1 MKVLIVYKKSTYEL
15 YVLENNDV
23 NLTEEGKA
31 QLKEAHDANQV
42 SIDAVKCA
50 LNQLELEYD
59 VVYRAESAKGS
70 EYDLVISVGGD
81 GTFLEASRV
90 VEGKTLILGVN
101 SDPSRSFGNYCKANR
116 GNILEVMH
124 SILNKKVKIKNLSR
138 LSFSIDGKQYDFPA
152 MNDLL
157 IHHSSPAGLT
167 SYEITGLEYIGGRHE
182 TERHFCSGLWVSS
195 PSGTTGAISSF
206 DGPELDLCETS
217 LAFQGYGFNKAKSK
231 NYRLKRGISNKLTI
245 VSKMRDGKIFVDGR
259 HVVIDFPYNSVLK
272 VNSNSLM
279 SFINDY

>member
-1 MKVLIVYKKSTYEL
+1 MKILVVYKKSTYEL
-15 YVLENNDV
+15 YVIENNDV
-23 NLTEEGKA
+23 NLTEEGKS

-59 VVYRAESAKGS
+59 VAYRAESVKGS
-70 EYDLVISVGGD
+70 EYDLVIAVGGD

-90 VEGKTLILGVN
+90 VYGKTLILGVN

-124 SILNKKVKIKNLSR
+124 SILNKKAQIKTLSR
-138 LSFSIDGKQYDFPA
+138 LSFSIDGNQHAFPA

-157 IHHSSPAGLT
+157 IHHASPAGLT
-167 SYEITGLEYIGGRHE
+167 SYEITGNDK
-182 TERHFCSGLWVSS
+182 TERHYCSGLWVSS

-206 DGPELDLCETS
+206 GGLELNLCDDS
-217 LAFQGYGFNKAKSK
+217 LSFLGYGFNKVKS
-231 NYRLKRGISNKLTI
+231 NYYGLKRGISSKLTI

-272 VNSNSLM
+272 VKSNSLM